1 MTSTFKVQL
10 QQTGETFE
18 CAADDAILRGG
29 QRAGLGLSYDCN
41 VGGCGSCK
49 FELVEGEVENMWEE
63 APGLNPRDVKRG
75 KLLACQCRPKAD
87 SVIKMITMDEFV
99 PRTPP
104 QRFTGKLEMIRDL
117 TSDIREFRF
126 KADNNFSTFQAGQY
140 ALLNLPGVE
149 GGRAYS
155 MSNVNN
161 SDGAWEFIIRLVP
174 DGKGTNALFKL
185 NEGDEIEIDG
195 PYGMAYLRTDVP
207 RNIIC
212 VGGGSGL
219 APMLSI
225 ARGVA
230 AEAGMNNVNVHL
242 FYGGR
247 GPADLCGEEE
257 LKALGEFGE
266 RFHYYPAVS
275 VPEMASESGWQG
287 FVGFVHELVRET
299 IGEESLPDYEIYTC
313 GPPPMINAVMQMA
326 AVDAQ
331 VPPMQIH
338 YDSFL

>member
-1 MTSTFKVQL
+1 MTASYKITVE
-10 QQTGETFE
+10 QTGDTFE
-18 CAADDAILRGG
+18 CAADDALLRGG
-29 QRAGLGLSYDCN
+29 QRAGFGLSYDCN

-49 FELVEGEVENMWEE
+49 FELVEGDVENMWEE
-63 APGLNPRDVKRG
+63 APGLNPRDIKRG

-99 PRTPP
+99 PQNKP

-126 KADNNFSTFQAGQY
+126 QSANGFSSFQAGQY

-155 MSNVNN
+155 MSNIGNE
-161 SDGAWEFIIRLVP
+161 DGTWDFIIRLVP
-174 DGKGTNALFKL
+174 EGKGTSALFKL

-195 PYGMAYLRTDVP
+195 PYGMAYLRTDAP
-207 RNIIC
+207 RDIVC

-230 AEAGMNNVNVHL
+230 ANPAMSEVNVHL

-247 GPADLCGEEE
+247 GPDDLCGEEE
-257 LKALGEFGE
+257 LKALGQFGE

-275 VPEMASESGWQG
+275 IPEMAEEAGWSG
-287 FVGFVHELVRET
+287 FVGFVHELARET
-299 IGEESLPDYEIYTC
+299 IGEGNLPNHEIYTC

-331 VPPMQIH
+331 VPPLQIH

>member
-1 MTSTFKVQL
+1 MTTRYKIQI
-10 QQTGETFE
+10 QQTGDEFQ
-18 CAADDAILRGG
+18 CAEDDAILRGG

-49 FELVEGEVENMWEE
+49 FELIEGEIENMWEE

-75 KLLACQCRPKAD
+75 KMLACQCRPRAD

-99 PRTPP
+99 PQTNP

-117 TSDIREFRF
+117 TADIREFRF
-126 KADNNFSTFQAGQY
+126 QAANGISSFQAGQY
-140 ALLNLPGVE
+140 ALLNLPGVA

-155 MSNVNN
+155 MSNIGND
-161 SDGAWEFIIRLVP
+161 DGTWDFIIRLVP
-174 DGKGTNALFKL
+174 NGKGTNALFKL
-185 NEGDEIEIDG
+185 AEGDEIEIDG
-195 PYGMAYLRTDVP
+195 PYGMAYLRTEVP
-207 RNIIC
+207 RNIVCI
-212 VGGGSGL
+212 GGGSGL

-230 AEAGMNNVNVHL
+230 AQPGMADVNVHL
-242 FYGGR
+242 FYGAR

-257 LKALGEFGE
+257 LKALGQFGE
-266 RFHYYPAVS
+266 RFNFYPAVS
-275 VPEMASESGWQG
+275 IPEMAEESGWAG
-287 FVGFVHELVRET
+287 FVGFVHEFVRET
-299 IGEESLPDYEIYTC
+299 MGQENLPDYELYTC

-326 AVDAQ
+326 AVDSK
-331 VPPMQIH
+331 VPPLQIH

>member
-1 MTSTFKVQL
+1 MTASYKITVE
-10 QQTGETFE
+10 QTGDTFE
-18 CAADDAILRGG
+18 CAADDALLRGG
-29 QRAGLGLSYDCN
+29 QRAGVGLSYDCN

-99 PRTPP
+99 PQNNP

-126 KADNNFSTFQAGQY
+126 QAANGFSSFQPGQY

-155 MSNVNN
+155 MSNIGNEEGVW
-161 SDGAWEFIIRLVP
+161 DFIIRLVP
-174 DGKGTNALFKL
+174 EGKGTNALFKL

-195 PYGMAYLRTDVP
+195 PYGMAYLRTEVP
-207 RNIIC
+207 RDIVC

-230 AEAGMNNVNVHL
+230 ANPAMSGVNVHL

-247 GPADLCGEEE
+247 GPDDLCGQDEMQE
-257 LKALGEFGE
+257 LGQFGE

-275 VPEMASESGWQG
+275 IPEMAEQAGWSG
-287 FVGFVHELVRET
+287 FVGFVHELARET
-299 IGEESLPDYEIYTC
+299 IGEENLPNHEIYTC

-331 VPPMQIH
+331 VPPLQIH